1 MRRFFYIFGVK
12 KYLNNAATVA
22 NVSGEV
28 SYNTDKLE
36 KEFLK
41 FVRDKMNMT
50 GLKLFKVENNGK
62 NTEIY
67 LENGSRKTNPCP

>member
-1 MRRFFYIFGVK
+1 LRRFFYIFGVK